1 MATTSSFDKKEG
13 VNLSLN
19 LCYDLQNCKQ
29 GAGMEKLMKPAEYA
43 KELGISRQ
51 AVYAKI
57 KRGILT
63 AKSVEGKLYIVVDN
77 TTQNDTSKPTQE
89 LKQKPA
95 TSKTTSASTQSLQ
108 RDQKDYKALLQAKDE
123 TISVL
128 KGTVKDLKKSN
139 KQISTTLKGEI
150 DLLKEAFHE
159 MRTLYVH
166 RLEQKKSQEA
176 IEVITEEDSVEVAE
190 ERWIGLKKF
199 FKQHKITK
207 EKQQEKVTNRLKKAY
222 KSGDERLMKEDG
234 KLKLNA
240 NKTYED
246 ILK

>member
-1 MATTSSFDKKEG
+1 
-13 VNLSLN
+13 
-19 LCYDLQNCKQ
+19 
-29 GAGMEKLMKPAEYA
+29 MKPAEYA

-57 KRGILT
+57 KRGILS

-77 TTQNDTSKPTQE
+77 TIQNETSKPTPSE
-89 LKQKPA
+89 AKQSMA
-95 TSKTTSASTQSLQ
+95 TSTSISSSEQSSQ
-108 RDQKDYKALLQAKDE
+108 REEKDYKALLQAKDE

-128 KGTVKDLKKSN
+128 KSTVKDLKKSN

-166 RLEQKKSQEA
+166 QLEQRKPKET
-176 IEVITEEDSVEVAE
+176 IEVLTDTDTVEIEEEK
-190 ERWIGLKKF
+190 WISFKKF
-199 FKQHKITK
+199 FKLESIAK
-207 EKQQEKVTNRLKKAY
+207 EKKQEELKKRFKKAY
-222 KSGDERLMKEDG
+222 KKGDERLMKIKG
-234 KLKLNA
+234 QLKLNA

-246 ILK
+246 ILN

>member
-1 MATTSSFDKKEG
+1 
-13 VNLSLN
+13 
-19 LCYDLQNCKQ
+19 
-29 GAGMEKLMKPAEYA
+29 MEKLMKPAEYA
-43 KELGISRQ
+43 QELGISRQ

-63 AKSVEGKLYIVVDN
+63 AKSVEGKLYIVVDR
-77 TTQNDTSKPTQE
+77 DLTQE
-89 LKQKPA
+89 TTHSKKETTVTAKMA
-95 TSKTTSASTQSLQ
+95 TSTKTNTSVPTTDA
-108 RDQKDYKALLQAKDE
+108 KDYKALLKAKDE

-150 DLLKEAFHE
+150 DLIKEAFYE

-166 RLEQKKSQEA
+166 QLEQKKSQEA
-176 IEVITEEDSVEVAE
+176 IEVISEEESVDVEED
-190 ERWIGLKKF
+190 RWIGLKKF

-207 EKQQEKVTNRLKKAY
+207 EKEKAKIIKRLKKAY
-222 KSGDERLMKEDG
+222 RSGDERIMGVED
-234 KLKLNA
+234 KLKFNA
-240 NKTYED
+240 NKRYKD

>member
-1 MATTSSFDKKEG
+1 
-13 VNLSLN
+13 
-19 LCYDLQNCKQ
+19 
-29 GAGMEKLMKPAEYA
+29 MEKLMKPAEYA
-43 KELGISRQ
+43 QELGISRQ

-63 AKSVEGKLYIVVDN
+63 AKNVEGKLYIVVDN
-77 TTQNDTSKPTQE
+77 DSAQETTSSEKETTVATKRATSTKPNTSV
-89 LKQKPA
+89 PA
-95 TSKTTSASTQSLQ
+95 T
-108 RDQKDYKALLQAKDE
+108 DNKDYKALLKAKDE

-150 DLLKEAFHE
+150 DLIKEAFYE

-166 RLEQKKSQEA
+166 QLEQKKSQEA
-176 IEVITEEDSVEVAE
+176 IEVISEEESVDVEED
-190 ERWIGLKKF
+190 RWIGLKKF

-207 EKQQEKVTNRLKKAY
+207 EKEKAKITKRLKKAY
-222 KSGDERLMKEDG
+222 RSGDERIMGVED
-234 KLKLNA
+234 KLKFNA
-240 NKTYED
+240 NKSYKD